1 MLHVLCAILGV
12 VGIATCQAKNVFTI
26 EEFEVKRMSGA
37 GVSVLSL
44 SFQALLTSAVE
55 KPYLEIQLLYR
66 NGTIPKWRY
75 KCDLCGQGM
84 LNCPAVQGFRLQF
97 EDQLPLANTSA
108 DTIKFI
114 FREGKTKLACYSA
127 PFNV

>member
-12 VGIATCQAKNVFTI
+12 VGIAACQSKNVFTI
-26 EEFEVKRMSGA
+26 EEFEIKRVSGA

-44 SFQALLTSAVE
+44 SFQAMLTSAVE

-75 KCDLCGQGM
+75 KCDLCGSRM
-84 LNCPAVQGFRLQF
+84 LNCPSVQGFHLQF
-97 EDQLPLANTSA
+97 DDQLPLANISA
-108 DTIKFI
+108 DTIKLI

-127 PFNV
+127 PCDV